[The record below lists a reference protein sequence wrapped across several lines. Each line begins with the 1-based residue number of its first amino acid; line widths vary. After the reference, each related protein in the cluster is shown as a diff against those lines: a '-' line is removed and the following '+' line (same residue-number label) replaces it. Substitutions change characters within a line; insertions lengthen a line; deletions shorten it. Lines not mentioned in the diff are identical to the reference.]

1 MKSLDEDTALSIV
14 FSNTKRKKRAVDL
27 ITVAESCDYLA
38 QLYGS
43 QKAVAEKVGL
53 SSEMI
58 REFRKLLTLPAEVRD
73 LISSRQIDRL
83 DVAYRISMLE
93 EPTKQ
98 IDAARAIADLP
109 SSKDVR
115 DILRLAESGHLPLEE
130 SKRIILE
137 SKPKGLHIFVVDF
150 DDRTYDALIA
160 QAKAREVEAADLVKG
175 ILRDWRASKASS
187 LKIVAPPAILETL
200 RGYGQYLQG
209 FPQSQR
215 SAIFEHLVA
224 QAVSCILHLPF
235 YTRDDEDH
243 GVAHRVTWRG
253 SIRAQVYSRPSW
265 GADAIAYA
273 YGYSML
279 IEPTLKQGATQWG
292 QEFEPCCR
300 HYDQFVRESGCNPS
314 DAYLLMI
321 AESFHDRTWLSV
333 AHQREINFVLMEL
346 PICVELLDTA
356 MLALTMTHLQFR
368 MLLHDLVTCCR
379 YSDSLDEFRAAA
391 RVSVDKWKV
400 NVLRDEKSA
409 FLGMKAYEALK
420 QTSGGF
426 LGISE
431 IFGKLYRHPMVAHYM
446 RALGVKLS
454 SQDIEGSLIRE
465 RLGGTLTSVPYGN
478 EPLFC
483 PVPLPDYVNRAKR
496 IIQEVEEI
504 DEQSP

>member
-27 ITVAESCDYLA
+27 ITIAESCDYLA

-115 DILRLAESGHLPLEE
+115 DILRLAESGDLPLEE
-130 SKRIILE
+130 SKKMILE

-150 DDRTYDALIA
+150 DDRTYDALTA
-160 QAKAREVEAADLVKG
+160 QAKACEVEAADLVKG
-175 ILRDWRASKASS
+175 IVTDWRAAKASS
-187 LKIVAPPAILETL
+187 LKMVGSQTILERL
-200 RGYGQYLQG
+200 RRHGDYLQG
-209 FPQSQR
+209 FHLSQQ

-224 QAVSCILHLPF
+224 QAISCILHLPF
-235 YTRDDEDH
+235 YTRDDEDPV
-243 GVAHRVTWRG
+243 VAHRITWRG
-253 SIRAQVYSRPSW
+253 SIRGRVYSRPSW
-265 GADAIAYA
+265 GADAIAHA
-273 YGYSML
+273 HGYSIL
-279 IEPTLKQGATQWG
+279 IEPTLKQDATQWA

-300 HYDQFVRESGCNPS
+300 HYDQFVAKSGPNPS
-314 DAYLLMI
+314 DVYLVMI
-321 AESFHDRTWLSV
+321 AESFHDRTWRSV

-368 MLLHDLVTCCR
+368 MLLYDLVTCCR

-391 RVSVDKWKV
+391 RASVDKWKL
-400 NVLRDEKSA
+400 NVLRDEKRA

-420 QTSGGF
+420 QTSGGV

-431 IFGKLYRHPMVAHYM
+431 IFGKLYRHPMVADYM
-446 RALGVKLS
+446 RALGAKLS

-465 RLGGTLTSVPYGN
+465 RLGGRLTFVPYGN

-483 PVPLPDYVNRAKR
+483 PVPLLDYVNRAKR
-496 IIQEVEEI
+496 LVEMVEEI
-504 DEQSP
+504 DGRFK